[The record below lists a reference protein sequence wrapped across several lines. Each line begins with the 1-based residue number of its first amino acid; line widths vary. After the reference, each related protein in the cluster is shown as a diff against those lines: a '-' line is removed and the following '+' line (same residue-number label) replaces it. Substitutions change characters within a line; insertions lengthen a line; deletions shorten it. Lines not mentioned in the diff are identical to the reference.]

1 MKLGSRGRYAVM
13 AMVDL
18 GLNAGARPVRLAD
31 VSHRQEIPLSYLE
44 QLFARLRRH
53 GLVNSVR
60 GPGGGYLLA
69 HPARRISIMDVVAAV
84 DEPTR
89 VTRCRNESPSRGC
102 MANRTRCLTHDL
114 WAGLGE
120 QIETFLDDVTLED
133 VCQGPQRAATHY
145 LDHNATSPLRPQA
158 RKAAFRAMAC
168 AGNASSVH
176 RHGRHARSLIED
188 AREIVASYVGCSP
201 LEVVFTSGG
210 TEANNL
216 ALLGPDCR
224 RVLISAIE
232 HPSVARAVRGSV
244 AIPVDHHGCVD
255 LEVLEAELAHDAG
268 PALVSVMAANNET
281 GVVQPLADVMHIARQ
296 HGALVHC
303 DAVQAAGRYC
313 GAWQEADLVS
323 LSAHK
328 FGGMTGAG
336 ALIVRD
342 GVPLAAR
349 SRGGG
354 QEYGLRAGTESLAA
368 IAAFGAAV
376 TAASGDDAARLR
388 QLRDDMEARMLDAV
402 PDAVV
407 FSGDAG
413 RLDNT
418 LAIAHP
424 EIDAETMVMSF
435 DLDCV
440 AISAGSACSSGRME
454 PSAVIEAMGFPSL
467 SRHAVRL
474 SLGWSSAPEDCDAAV
489 RAWKAADTRHRARR
503 QAAR

>member
-1 MKLGSRGRYAVM
+1 
-13 AMVDL
+13 
-18 GLNAGARPVRLAD
+18 
-31 VSHRQEIPLSYLE
+31 
-44 QLFARLRRH
+44 
-53 GLVNSVR
+53 
-60 GPGGGYLLA
+60 
-69 HPARRISIMDVVAAV
+69 
-84 DEPTR
+84 
-89 VTRCRNESPSRGC
+89 

-114 WAGLGE
+114 WAGLGDH
-120 QIETFLDDVTLED
+120 IETYLGGVTLED
-133 VCQGPQRAATHY
+133 MCREQQPAVTHY
-145 LDHNATSPLRPQA
+145 LDHNATSPLRAEA
-158 RKAAFRAMAC
+158 RKAASRAMTC
-168 AGNASSVH
+168 GGNASSVH

-188 AREIVASYVGCSP
+188 AREIVASYVSCSP

-216 ALLGPDCR
+216 ALLGPDR
-224 RVLISAIE
+224 RRILISAVE
-232 HPSVARAVRGSV
+232 HPSVAKAVPSAVSV
-244 AIPVDHHGCVD
+244 PVDHQGRVD
-255 LEVLEAELAHDAG
+255 LEALEAELACDAG
-268 PALVSVMAANNET
+268 PAMVSVMAANNET
-281 GVVQPLADVMHIARQ
+281 GVVQPLADVMHVARQ

-328 FGGMTGAG
+328 FGGMAGAG

-376 TAASGDDAARLR
+376 TAACGDDTARLR
-388 QLRDDMEARMLDAV
+388 QLRDDMEARMLDVV

-424 EIDAETMVMSF
+424 DIDAETMVMSF

-454 PSAVIEAMGFPSL
+454 PSSVIEAMGFPSL

-474 SLGWSSAPEDCDAAV
+474 SLGWSTTPEDCDAAV
-489 RAWKAADTRHRARR
+489 RAWEAANTRHQRR
-503 QAAR
+503 RKTA

>member
-1 MKLGSRGRYAVM
+1 M

-18 GLNAGARPVRLAD
+18 GLHGAERPVRLAD
-31 VSHRQEIPLSYLE
+31 VSLRQQIPRPYLE

-60 GPGGGYLLA
+60 GPGGGYFLA
-69 HPARRISIMDVVAAV
+69 HSAQRISIMDIVAAV
-84 DEPTR
+84 DEPIR
-89 VTRCRNESPSRGC
+89 ITRCTGESPSRGC

-114 WAGLGE
+114 WDRLGD
-120 QIETFLDDVTLED
+120 QIETYLDGVTLDDVCREPLR
-133 VCQGPQRAATHY
+133 PATHY
-145 LDHNATSPLRPQA
+145 LDHNATSPLRTEA
-158 RKAAFRAMAC
+158 RMAASRAMAC

-176 RHGRHARSLIED
+176 RHGRHARALIED
-188 AREIVASYVGCSP
+188 ARETLAAYVGCSP

-216 ALLGPDCR
+216 ALLGPCPK
-224 RVLISAIE
+224 RVLVSAIE
-232 HPSVARAVRGSV
+232 HPSVARAVSAAV
-244 AIPVDHHGCVD
+244 TIPVDHHGCVD
-255 LEVLEAELAHDAG
+255 LEALERELADDTT

-281 GVVQPLADVMHIARQ
+281 GVVQPLADVMHIARRR
-296 HGALVHC
+296 GALVHC
-303 DAVQAAGRYC
+303 DAVQAAGRYR
-313 GAWQEADLVS
+313 GDWQEADLIS

-328 FGGMTGAG
+328 FGGMSGVG

-376 TAASGDDAARLR
+376 TAAANDDGTRLR
-388 QLRDDMEARMLDAV
+388 QLRDDMEARMLDIV
-402 PDAVV
+402 PHAVV
-407 FSGDAG
+407 FSGNAR

-424 EIDAETMVMSF
+424 AIDSQTMVMSF
-435 DLDCV
+435 DLDSV
-440 AISAGSACSSGRME
+440 AISAGAACSSGRME
-454 PSAVIEAMGFPSL
+454 PSAVIAAMGFGSL
-467 SRHAVRL
+467 SHHAVRL
-474 SLGWSSAPEDCDAAV
+474 SLGWSSTSKDCDAAV
-489 RAWKAADTRHRARR
+489 RAWKTADARHRAQGR
-503 QAAR
+503 AA